1 MKNQL
6 NTEELTK
13 LQNLLTVIQTT
24 KEQVGQVEVQ
34 KHILLHKFD
43 ILSSELNK
51 FKAELQESYGN
62 VNIDFKTG
70 KFTKIKNDESNKED

>member
-1 MKNQL
+1 MENQIK
-6 NTEELTK
+6 TEELAK

-24 KEQVGQVEVQ
+24 KEQVGQAEVQ
-34 KHILLHKFD
+34 KHVLLHKFD
-43 ILSSELNK
+43 IFSSELNK

-70 KFTKIKNDESNKED
+70 EFTKIEKDESNTKD